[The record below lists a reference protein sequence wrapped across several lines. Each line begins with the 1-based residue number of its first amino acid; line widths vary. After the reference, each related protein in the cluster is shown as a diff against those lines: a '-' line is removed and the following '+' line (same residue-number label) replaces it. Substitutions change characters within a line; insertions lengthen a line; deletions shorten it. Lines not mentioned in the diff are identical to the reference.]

1 MLLDGKVA
9 VITGAATGIGRA
21 SAELFAAHGAAVVI
35 GDINDRAALEAVEV
49 ISGNGGRAAF
59 VRTDLASL
67 TAVEALVCAAVSTYG
82 RLDIYFHN
90 AGIAGPGLLENT
102 TEEAYDLSMAVNL
115 KAGFFGAKYAVPEL
129 RKAGGGNILF
139 TSSTSGVHPSPAG
152 SPSYSVAKAGLVML
166 TKSLSLHLADDHIR
180 VNCLCP
186 GPITETPL
194 WEDFVSRNP
203 GVDPA
208 ELTETIL
215 QKTVPLRRAGTS
227 AEMAAAALFLV
238 SPESGYITGVALPV
252 DGGTLAK

>member
-21 SAELFAAHGAAVVI
+21 SAALFAAHGAAVVI
-35 GDINDRAALEAVEV
+35 GDINDEAGTTAVQE
-49 ISGNGGRAAF
+49 ITGSGGRALYAH
-59 VRTDLASL
+59 TDVTRL
-67 TAVEALVCAAVSTYG
+67 TDVEALVSSAVSAFG

-90 AGIAGPGLLENT
+90 AGTAGPGLLEST
-102 TEEAYDLSMAVNL
+102 TEEAYDLSMAINL
-115 KAGFFGAKYAVPEL
+115 KAGYFGAKFAVPEL
-129 RKAGGGNILF
+129 RKAGGGNLLF

-166 TKSLSLHLADDHIR
+166 TKSLALHLAKDSIR

-186 GPITETPL
+186 GPVTETPL
-194 WEDFVSRNP
+194 WGDFVSRNP

-208 ELTETIL
+208 QLTQTIL
-215 QKTVPLRRAGTS
+215 EKTVPLQRAGTS

-238 SPESGYITGVALPV
+238 SPDSSYVTGVALPV
-252 DGGTLAK
+252 DGGTLAM